1 MRAGRGRPAG
11 LAGQVL
17 GDGPVHTT
25 ALEQLRTDP
34 SLRWALSF
42 EGVRPNATPTLD
54 DEAGAIFSLMQAA
67 PVLPPKVNASLFR
80 ALKLVPGVR
89 FIAGTEDALH
99 RHGLGVQIVSGTRLP
114 IRRTLV
120 LGPKTYAY
128 LGYRQQW
135 HGAKDF
141 TFVFARKVSGVVD
154 HPGERPR

>member
-1 MRAGRGRPAG
+1 
-11 LAGQVL
+11 
-17 GDGPVHTT
+17 
-25 ALEQLRTDP
+25 
-34 SLRWALSF
+34 
-42 EGVRPNATPTLD
+42 
-54 DEAGAIFSLMQAA
+54 MQAA

-80 ALKLVPGVR
+80 ALKLVPGVW

-99 RHGLGVQIVSGTRLP
+99 RHGLGVQVVSGTRFP

-120 LGPKTYAY
+120 LDLKTYAY
-128 LGYRQQW
+128 LGYGEQW